1 MNTDCHTN
9 PVNEILQGIEQALSS
24 VTSNI
29 EPCNSSDGVLLA
41 LENILQRLIV
51 LQPFLC
57 TEVSDINQVVQN
69 VRILVEELTAV
80 EDEMERQ
87 TRRCKG
93 RPAIYITKSE
103 LQNLLELRFTQVEIA
118 KLFGCSARTVRRRI
132 ICYGL
137 QEFVRFSVITDQDLD
152 ELVKQFVINFPCAGQ
167 KTLAGHLQSQG
178 YHIQRWR
185 IRDSLLRVDPWGVE
199 ERTRNILHRRQYRVR
214 GPNSLWH
221 IDGNHKL
228 IRWRI
233 VIHGGIDG
241 YSRTPI
247 YLNASDNNRAATVLH
262 LFLKAVQSYGLPSRV
277 RADQGGENTLV
288 SEYMLRHP
296 LRGPGRGSFITGR
309 SVHNQR
315 IERFWRDMFS
325 TCISVFYYLFYSL
338 EDNGLLCPTDEID
351 LFSLHYVY
359 LPRINAHLEIF
370 RQAYSRHRL
379 RTEGSHSPLQLWL
392 QGMLSTTDETAASGV
407 YDFEELTDVS
417 HLIIFVTFIQ
427 IVKSTS
433 VAMVIQL

>member
-1 MNTDCHTN
+1 MDTDCHTN

-309 SVHNQR
+309 SVHN
-315 IERFWRDMFS
+315 
-325 TCISVFYYLFYSL
+325 
-338 EDNGLLCPTDEID
+338 
-351 LFSLHYVY
+351 
-359 LPRINAHLEIF
+359 
-370 RQAYSRHRL
+370 
-379 RTEGSHSPLQLWL
+379 
-392 QGMLSTTDETAASGV
+392 
-407 YDFEELTDVS
+407 
-417 HLIIFVTFIQ
+417 
-427 IVKSTS
+427 
-433 VAMVIQL
+433 